1 MARFQFRLES
11 LLKLREAERQERRL
25 EVAEAFHAESILR
38 QQAVQL
44 RQDIQDVEKR
54 SRVISSPG
62 RVQVDRVLEAH
73 RYKLLLKSQV
83 MTLGQKQA
91 QLQVEIEK
99 RQTAL
104 AIADRD
110 VRVLEK
116 LRDRKRAE
124 HDAAELKR
132 ELKQLDEVAVQRWGR
147 DQEQSS

>member
-38 QQAVQL
+38 QQAAQL

-124 HDAAELKR
+124 HDTAEFKR

-147 DQEQSS
+147 DKEKSS

>member
-11 LLKLREAERQERRL
+11 LLKLREAERQQRRL
-25 EVAEAFHAESILR
+25 EMAEAFHAESILR
-38 QQAVQL
+38 QQASQL
-44 RQDIQDVEKR
+44 RQDIQEVEKQ

-83 MTLGQKQA
+83 MTLAQKQA

-104 AIADRD
+104 VIADRD

-147 DQEQSS
+147 DKETSS